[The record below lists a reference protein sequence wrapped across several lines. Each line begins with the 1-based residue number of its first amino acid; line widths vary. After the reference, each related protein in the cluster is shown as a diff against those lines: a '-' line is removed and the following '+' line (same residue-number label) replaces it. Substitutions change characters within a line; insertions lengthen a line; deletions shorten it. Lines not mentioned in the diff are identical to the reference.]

1 MGKKNHGASGN
12 RKDKYERVDYGY
24 MLKEN
29 PNKKEKSVANKIK
42 EDTDMNMHENKKP
55 EREITPEASTLCDM
69 LREVVEDFIDSCLNG
84 DKELDKKV
92 VRNAFSFGEMPYSF
106 DESTGELNKYQM
118 YLLDRTIQFTY
129 SGPDDHTGVFKRVGC
144 SMVLVDAET
153 KEPKFYAD
161 LYVNSNTIS
170 GVRVI
175 PLGKY
180 GPVHLNTCKWS
191 NRKRASADV
200 EIEPTVEAA
209 AE

>member
-12 RKDKYERVDYGY
+12 RNEKYEHVDYGY
-24 MLKEN
+24 MLKGKS
-29 PNKKEKSVANKIK
+29 NKNEKSATNKIK
-42 EDTDMNMHENKKP
+42 EDTNMNMHENKKP
-55 EREITPEASTLCDM
+55 EREITPEATTLCDM
-69 LREVVEDFIDSCLNG
+69 LREVVEDFIDNGLNA

-92 VRNAFSFGEMPYSF
+92 VRNFFSFGEMPYCF
-106 DESTGELNKYQM
+106 DESNGDLVKYQM

-129 SGPDDHTGVFKRVGC
+129 AGPDDHTGVFKRVGC

-200 EIEPTVEAA
+200 ETEPTVEAA